1 MAKKVITKEQ
11 IVQAA
16 CELVSEVG
24 MDGLNMRDLA
34 KRCNC
39 STQPIYLSFA
49 NADEVKREVHS
60 KIIESYN
67 QYIANEIASN
77 KYPEYKASGMA
88 YIRFAKEQ
96 PQYFKYLFMRDRSK
110 ETSNEMDAIFEREA
124 DRAMQYGIDH
134 DKAIAIHTHMWVY
147 VHGIA
152 TICATGFLDWD
163 WDTVSN
169 MLNEEFFAIMSRFP
183 DTK

>member
-1 MAKKVITKEQ
+1 MAKKMISREQ
-11 IVQAA
+11 IVQGA
-16 CELVSEVG
+16 CELVAEVG
-24 MDGLNMRDLA
+24 MDGLNMRELA

-49 NADEVKREVHS
+49 NADELKQEVF
-60 KIIESYN
+60 KQMVAKYN
-67 QYIANEIASN
+67 QYIFDEIASN

-96 PQYFKYLFMRDRSK
+96 PQYFKYLFMRDRSH
-110 ETSNEMDAIFEREA
+110 ETTNELATVFEREA
-124 DRAMQYGIDH
+124 ERMTQYGISH
-134 DKAIAIHTHMWVY
+134 DKVLAIHTHMWVY

-169 MLNEEFFAIMSRFP
+169 MLNEEFFGIMSRFA
-183 DTK
+183 DKK